1 VIQNHR
7 DEIQTPSSTYNVCVP
22 FTFAHVAAA
31 LPFRRLG
38 LVPSALVV
46 GTFAPDFWYFLGFES
61 DRGLGHTLF
70 GGFVLTPLLALIVLW
85 IFHAF
90 VKVPIASLLP
100 NTVQSRLVSSLD
112 RFRFWGPTKLAVI
125 LGSILLGILTH
136 LLWDSFTHPTTW
148 LYHHWPFLSYMVRL
162 PIVGLVPNYKLFQH
176 GSTIV
181 GTAILLIWSVRWYQV
196 TEPCREYPRPLFSSP
211 QKLLLIVLICLVA
224 LFGAVARSVLIDGV
238 PMDSLAFKRF
248 VGQAI
253 VSVIALM
260 WWEFVAFGLLYSKHV
275 STKSPTNYIRG

>member
-1 VIQNHR
+1 M
-7 DEIQTPSSTYNVCVP
+7 QTPTSNYNVGVP
-22 FTFAHVAAA
+22 FTLAHAAA
-31 LPFRRLG
+31 TLPFRRLR

-46 GTFAPDFWYFLGFES
+46 GTLAPDFWYFLGIES
-61 DRGLGHTLF
+61 HSGLGHTFL
-70 GGFVLTPLLALIVLW
+70 GAFVFTPPVAMIVLW
-85 IFHAF
+85 TFHAF
-90 VKVPIASLLP
+90 VKDPITSLLP
-100 NTVQSRLVSSLD
+100 NSVQSRLVPNHD
-112 RFRFWGPTKLAVI
+112 RLRFWGTTRLAMI

-162 PIVGLVPNYKLFQH
+162 PIVGLVPYYKLFQH
-176 GSTIV
+176 GSSIV
-181 GTAILLIWSVRWYQV
+181 GTVILLIWFVRWYQV

-275 STKSPTNYIRG
+275 STKSPTNYLRG